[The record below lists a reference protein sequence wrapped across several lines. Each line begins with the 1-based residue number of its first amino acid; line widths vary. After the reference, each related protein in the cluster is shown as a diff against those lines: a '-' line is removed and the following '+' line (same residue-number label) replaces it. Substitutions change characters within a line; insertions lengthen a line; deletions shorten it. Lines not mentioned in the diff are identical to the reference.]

1 MDKAREARNE
11 ALESERRLYAEARQ
25 LQEEARKAQEVAYR
39 REHRLFVI
47 FDQFRECMEKTCSD
61 LNEGLLRER
70 AARLELELQHA
81 REAACTAAAERTQ
94 PTEVEPPTVSKY
106 FASGF

>member
-39 REHRLFVI
+39 REHIGSLTNSGNVWKR
-47 FDQFRECMEKTCSD
+47 
-61 LNEGLLRER
+61 R
-70 AARLELELQHA
+70 AQTLMRD
-81 REAACTAAAERTQ
+81 C
-94 PTEVEPPTVSKY
+94 
-106 FASGF
+106 FASEPRASS